1 MNQAINELLK
11 SISIR
16 ITYRDCIGSGV
27 LLSLDN
33 KQIVITALHIF
44 NNEQSINADELSI
57 ERYEHDRLVKIAFS
71 LIEYIPLKE
80 NDIALVHIKTEVR
93 VEEIQ
98 FGSPTIDSEA
108 VITGYPAVLA
118 TSNELKRLYL
128 SGTIKDLTEE
138 KVFISVGDKLGSTS
152 LEEKDH
158 VDGFSGGGIFTVFE
172 DQIWLIGIETNVMT
186 KDVAYNR
193 ISGNLIKN
201 VFDQLIKETT
211 AFGISADIINRKYD
225 SSYEIKNSDYYRRNL
240 LLISDFESGLS
251 LDKMTDEYRAGID
264 AKPDHIRHSLDI
276 VRNQWM
282 EKISGYM
289 NELPILIIRG
299 ASGQGKSTL
308 ALRYLMNTYNENQII
323 VIRNIRSD
331 NNAIELVHYL
341 KSIVSNNEYVLFYD
355 VNPGDSYWKIFLNE
369 AASFNIGAKILVA
382 IREEDYNA
390 NSILKTCSCWLP
402 FSAAGSSS
410 TGRSFPGALA
420 GSLFSV
426 LFLHSCIS

>member
-186 KDVAYNR
+186 TDVAYNR
-193 ISGNLIKN
+193 ISGILIKN
-201 VFDQLIKETT
+201 VFDQLIKQTT
-211 AFGISADIINRKYD
+211 AFGISADLINQKYD

-240 LLISDFESGLS
+240 LLVSDFESGLS
-251 LDKMTDEYRAGID
+251 LEKMADEYRAGID
-264 AKPDHIRHSLDI
+264 AKPDHIRKSLDI
-276 VRNQWM
+276 VRNEWM
-282 EKISGYM
+282 ERISRNM

-299 ASGQGKSTL
+299 ASGQGKTTL

-323 VIRNIRSD
+323 VIRNIQSE
-331 NNAIELVHYL
+331 NNAIDLIHNL
-341 KSIVSNNEYVLFYD
+341 KSIVNGKEY
-355 VNPGDSYWKIFLNE
+355 
-369 AASFNIGAKILVA
+369 IL
-382 IREEDYNA
+382 
-390 NSILKTCSCWLP
+390 
-402 FSAAGSSS
+402 
-410 TGRSFPGALA
+410 
-420 GSLFSV
+420 
-426 LFLHSCIS
+426 